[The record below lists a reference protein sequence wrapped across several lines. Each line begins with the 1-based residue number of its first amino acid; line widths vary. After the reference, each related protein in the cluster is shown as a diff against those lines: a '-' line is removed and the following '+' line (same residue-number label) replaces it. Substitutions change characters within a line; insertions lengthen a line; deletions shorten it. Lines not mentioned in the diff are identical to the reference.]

1 MIKIN
6 HYLKATFRDN
16 YRKGSNANSF
26 HNLLIFDIGNELN
39 MPYLSLNDDIKHFNK
54 LNLRAL
60 ITPSKSHQIR
70 KGDKGAVD
78 RFRIITPT
86 QTSLFSLEAVTFREL
101 QNLSIKFL
109 EIESFID
116 AKSLNDG
123 KILR

>member
-16 YRKGSNANSF
+16 YRKGSNANGF
-26 HNLLIFDIGNELN
+26 HNLLIFDIDNELN
-39 MPYLSLNDDIKHFNK
+39 MPYLSLDDDIKHFNK
-54 LNLRAL
+54 LNLGAL
-60 ITPSKSHQIR
+60 ITPSKSHR
-70 KGDKGAVD
+70 VHKGDKGAVD
-78 RFRIITPT
+78 RLRIITPT
-86 QTSLFSLEAVTFREL
+86 QTSLFSLEAATFREL